1 MGRTNSGVLLSMT
14 KTCSPLQNPPQCTAG
29 REDVVRNY
37 DVPGERADTRYG
49 GRVEGTGGG
58 VGDAGRFIGRKP
70 HSVTAAPPT
79 TPDAQRHHS
88 GPNFRLLLTS
98 IAFTLKQTF
107 PCLHDNMRGTLQQE
121 ILTLFIGVMD
131 VRG

>member
-1 MGRTNSGVLLSMT
+1 MYQAKGRTP
-14 KTCSPLQNPPQCTAG
+14 C
-29 REDVVRNY
+29 
-37 DVPGERADTRYG
+37 RYG
-49 GRVEGTGGG
+49 GRVEGTGG
-58 VGDAGRFIGRKP
+58 GDAGRFIGRKP

>member
-1 MGRTNSGVLLSMT
+1 MAGQTVAVLLSMT

-58 VGDAGRFIGRKP
+58 RRGMRAGLLVENLTV
-70 HSVTAAPPT
+70 SQPPL
-79 TPDAQRHHS
+79 P
-88 GPNFRLLLTS
+88 PLLMRSDTILG
-98 IAFTLKQTF
+98 QTF
-107 PCLHDNMRGTLQQE
+107 V
-121 ILTLFIGVMD
+121 FF
-131 VRG
+131 